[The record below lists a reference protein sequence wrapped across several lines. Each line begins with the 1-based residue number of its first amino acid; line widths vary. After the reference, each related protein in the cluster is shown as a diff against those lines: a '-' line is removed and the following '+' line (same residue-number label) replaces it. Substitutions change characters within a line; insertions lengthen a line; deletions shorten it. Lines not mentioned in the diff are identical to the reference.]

1 MLVINATHV
10 RKEYSGVGVYF
21 FSIAGRLTEKFSS
34 GIIYAQYNIRSE
46 NFFKD
51 NFNWKIRIIKY
62 LNRDLIR
69 WLWVQLILPFK
80 LLNKKNILYCSFNES
95 PVFCRCKTV
104 TVVHDLIPLKF
115 EKEHSKKLRFY
126 YKHILPRSLKKTSRI
141 VAISEAVKKD
151 ILAYFPFI
159 SGNKIEVIYNGY
171 EKNIFNNVK
180 PAAAGEF
187 KTKLGIDNYILY
199 VGRLSEVKNTMS
211 LIKAF
216 GLAANKTDVNLLIV
230 GRDESGIIPQAKKYA
245 EDGKFSERIKFIDYM
260 AEEDLANAYRSA
272 RLFVF
277 PSYSEGFGL
286 PLVEAMASGV
296 PAVISRIPSLTE
308 IAGGAAIIFDPDNY
322 SELSEKILLLLND
335 EKIYND
341 CRAKGLERAK
351 VFDWDQ
357 TAGRT
362 GKIISDLI

>member
-21 FSIAGRLTEKFSS
+21 FSIAGRLAKIFSR
-34 GIIYAQYNIRSE
+34 GIIYAQYDIRSE
-46 NFFKD
+46 CFIKD
-51 NFNWKIRIIKY
+51 NINWKVKIIRY

-69 WLWVQLILPFK
+69 WLWVQLIFPFK
-80 LLNKKNILYCSFNES
+80 LLNKENILYSSFNES

-126 YKHILPRSLKKTSRI
+126 YKYILPRSLKKTSRI
-141 VAISEAVKKD
+141 IAISEAVKKD
-151 ILAYFPFI
+151 ILNYFPFI

-171 EKNIFNNVK
+171 EKNIFNTVR
-180 PAAAGEF
+180 PAAAEEF
-187 KTKLGIDNYILY
+187 KKKFGIDNYVLY
-199 VGRLSEVKNTMS
+199 VGRVSEVKNTMS
-211 LIKAF
+211 LVKAI
-216 GLAANKTDVNLLIV
+216 GLSANKTDVNLLII

-296 PAVISRIPSLTE
+296 PAVISGIPSLTE
-308 IAGGAAIIFDPDNY
+308 IAGDAAINFNPDDY
-322 SELSEKILLLLND
+322 HELSEKILLLLND

-341 CRAKGLERAK
+341 CMAKGLERAK
-351 VFDWDQ
+351 IFDWDQ
-357 TAGRT
+357 TARRT